1 MRKSLVGGVI
11 FYSKRG
17 LAPNPTTG
25 EADGGIRRR
34 RAAPL
39 GINDSFLS
47 PLAWGDTAY
56 GMIVTV

>member
-1 MRKSLVGGVI
+1 MRKLLVGGVI
-11 FYSKRG
+11 FLFKTQVDAESHHR
-17 LAPNPTTG
+17 

-56 GMIVTV
+56 GMIVIV